1 MMTTPTNPLPTD
13 KLRLALQRVAA
24 WRLAAA
30 QPVACPV
37 CEAPGLK
44 IVDRSTRP
52 YAEWYALSCPSCGL
66 DHTIHI
72 PMAPTMPSG
81 E

>member
-1 MMTTPTNPLPTD
+1 MTLPSD
-13 KLRLALQRVAA
+13 KLKLALQRIAA

-30 QPVACPV
+30 EPVVCPV
-37 CEAPGLK
+37 CEASGLE

-52 YAEWYALSCPSCGL
+52 HAEWYALSCASCGL

-81 E
+81 D

>member
-1 MMTTPTNPLPTD
+1 LALTKSLPAD
-13 KLRLALQRVAA
+13 RLRLALQRIAG
-24 WRLAAA
+24 WRLAADQA
-30 QPVACPV
+30 VACPV
-37 CEAPGLK
+37 CEVPGLE

-52 YAEWYALSCPSCGL
+52 YAEWYALSCSSCGL